1 MNPFVDYIAH
11 HPGILADHQP
21 LSQDEQDELFDALN
35 QPDLPDECM
44 TAEMADGF
52 LTGCALSPH
61 PMDMADW
68 LEEVFG
74 QASMP
79 PCGSPQAKDRL
90 LGLVLRRWRD
100 IQHAFT
106 PDGMDK
112 VMNQGSEPLFAPLVG
127 HIDPDDVVHPVQF
140 DADERR
146 LGEWLGR
153 DWAVGFFSAIQC
165 DDTWKHLLEDEDHW
179 PLVGPVLLF
188 FQGYDAQDRARDLD
202 NDPDALLELV
212 LALYRISRY
221 WHDFKAAMSAAQAG
235 H

>member
-11 HPGILADHQP
+11 HPAILADHDP
-21 LSQDEQDELFDALN
+21 LSQEEQDELFDALN

-61 PMDMADW
+61 TIEMADW

-74 QASMP
+74 QVSMP
-79 PCGSPQAKDRL
+79 ACGTPEAKDRL
-90 LGLVLRRWRD
+90 LTLVLRRWRD

-106 PDGMDK
+106 PDVMDR
-112 VMNQGSEPLFAPLVG
+112 VLQQGNEPLFTPLIG
-127 HIDPDDVVHPVQF
+127 HIDPEEIIHPPRL

-146 LGEWLGR
+146 MGEWMGR
-153 DWAVGFFSAIQC
+153 DWAVGFFTAIQH
-165 DDTWKHLLEDEDHW
+165 DPTWKHLLEDEEHW
-179 PLVGPVLLF
+179 PLVGPVLVF
-188 FQGYDAQDRARDLD
+188 FQGYDAQDPQRDLD
-202 NDPDALLELV
+202 NDPDAFVEMV
-212 LALYRISRY
+212 LSLYRISRY
-221 WHDFKAAMSAAQAG
+221 WHDFNAALSVM

>member
-11 HPGILADHQP
+11 HPAVLAAHQP
-21 LSQDEQDELFDALN
+21 LSQDEQDALFDALN
-35 QPDLPDECM
+35 HPDLPDACM

-52 LTGCALSPH
+52 LTGCALSPR
-61 PMDMADW
+61 PMDMAEW

-79 PCGSPQAKDRL
+79 HCGTSQAQAHL
-90 LGLVLRRWRD
+90 LTLVLRRWRD

-106 PDGMDK
+106 PRVMDQALE
-112 VMNQGSEPLFAPLVG
+112 QGSAPLFTPLIG
-127 HIDPDDVVHPVQF
+127 HIDPADIIHPVCL

-146 LGEWLGR
+146 MGEWLGR
-153 DWAVGFFSAIQC
+153 DWAVGFFSAIQY
-165 DDTWKHLLEDEDHW
+165 DSTWTHLLEDATHW
-179 PLVGPVLLF
+179 PLVGPVLIF
-188 FQGYDAQDRARDLD
+188 FQGYDAQDPTKDLD
-202 NDPDALLELV
+202 QDPDALIEMV

-221 WHDFKAAMSAAQAG
+221 WQDFNTAMNAS

>member
-11 HPGILADHQP
+11 HRAILADHDP

-35 QPDLPDECM
+35 QPDLPDDCM

-52 LTGCALSPH
+52 LTGCALSPNQ
-61 PMDMADW
+61 MDMAEW

-79 PCGSPQAKDRL
+79 NCGTDQAKDRL
-90 LGLVLRRWRD
+90 LTLVLRRWRD

-106 PDGMDK
+106 PDVMDR
-112 VMNQGSEPLFAPLVG
+112 VLHHGNEPLFTPLIG
-127 HIDPDDVVHPVQF
+127 HIDPEEIISPPRF

-146 LGEWLGR
+146 MGEWIGR
-153 DWAVGFFSAIQC
+153 DWAVGFFTAIQH
-165 DDTWKHLLEDEDHW
+165 DATWKHLLEDEEHW
-179 PLVGPVLLF
+179 PLVGPVLVF
-188 FQGYDAQDRARDLD
+188 FQGYDAQDLQRDID
-202 NDPDALLELV
+202 SDAEALV
-212 LALYRISRY
+212 EMVLSLYRISRY
-221 WHDFKAAMSAAQAG
+221 WHDFNAAINVI